1 MDQSILRRGLI
12 ITNDPF
18 LQQIEVQTIGSD
30 VEFIRCTQLRP
41 LDWKPA
47 PNEVANSIE
56 DKFME
61 QPTMKHRV
69 LSIPEKQRRV
79 KKANKVGSQAD
90 LLQLQSERGIVPL
103 TVAPWRNAILEKDSI
118 GKFYNETNRIE
129 LLFINGEQ
137 KVAMAKLRGTDNELL
152 FIQLPASV
160 KSLLSDK
167 DYHTDKSSAKHR
179 RSSQNISDVCHIF
192 CHQESNWDGK

>member
-30 VEFIRCTQLRP
+30 VEVIWSTQLRP

-47 PNEVANSIE
+47 PDEVANSLE

-61 QPTMKHRV
+61 QLTMKPRV

-79 KKANKVGSQAD
+79 KKANKVGSEAD
-90 LLQLQSERGIVPL
+90 LLQLHSERGSVPL
-103 TVAPWRNAILEKDSI
+103 TVAPCRNAILEKDSI

-129 LLFINGEQ
+129 LLFFKGEQ
-137 KVAMAKLRGTDNELL
+137 KVAMANLRGTDDELL

-160 KSLLSDK
+160 KSLLLDK
-167 DYHTDKSSAKHR
+167 DYHTDKNSAKHR
-179 RSSQNISDVCHIF
+179 RSSQNRSGFCHIF
-192 CHQESNWDGK
+192 CHKESNWDGK